1 MQTYVYL
8 ILKNFPFSRNNK
20 EMERHVFQLSQRSI
34 FRSEDFTDDYNWS
47 ISLLFFSMVIDYK
60 EYVTF

>member
-20 EMERHVFQLSQRSI
+20 EMERLVFQLSQRSI
-34 FRSEDFTDDYNWS
+34 FRSEDFTDD
-47 ISLLFFSMVIDYK
+47 
-60 EYVTF
+60 

>member
-20 EMERHVFQLSQRSI
+20 EMERHIFQLLQRSI
-34 FRSEDFTDDYNWS
+34 FRSEDFTDD
-47 ISLLFFSMVIDYK
+47 
-60 EYVTF
+60 